1 MPRPRRSEDMIVEI
15 ARLRYEQR
23 LPQTDIARLL
33 DISKATVSRALKSA
47 LDLGYIE
54 FQVSPKAFRDSAAEL
69 RLKTHLG
76 LRLAVVV
83 ENRASAH
90 APVDTLGKAVARVIE
105 DTLKSGDVLGVS
117 DGATAAAIAAAVRR
131 SPSRDLDVVALV
143 GGVGAPEH
151 YTHSSE
157 VCRRLAAGL
166 GAQAWQLPVPAIVDD
181 AGAARLL
188 RETGTVRG
196 VFSMMDRLAVA
207 VVGVGA
213 ISATAMVFRE
223 GFIAPGKLEEIR
235 AHGAVGTIC
244 GRFFGRDGRPV
255 GTEFDD
261 RTMSI
266 SLERLARVPLSIAA
280 ALSPQKAEAIRAAV
294 DGGLVNAVATDVE
307 TAEALMAI
315 PAGQC

>member
-23 LPQTDIARLL
+23 LPQTEIARLL
-33 DISKATVSRALKSA
+33 EISEATVSRALKSA

-54 FQVSPKAFRDSAAEL
+54 FQVTPKAFRDSAAEQ
-69 RLKTHLG
+69 RLKAHLG

-83 ENRASAH
+83 ESKAGAH
-90 APVDTLGKAVARVIE
+90 ADTLGKAVARVIE

-117 DGATAAAIAAAVRR
+117 DGATAAAIAAATRR
-131 SPSRDLDVVALV
+131 SPARDLNVVALV

-157 VCRRLAAGL
+157 VCRRFAAGL
-166 GAQAWQLPVPAIVDD
+166 GGQAWQLPVPAIVDD

-188 RETGTVRG
+188 RDTGTVRG
-196 VFSMMDRLAVA
+196 VFSMMDRLAMA

-213 ISATAMVFRE
+213 ISANATVFRE

-244 GRFFGRDGRPV
+244 GRFFGKDGRPV

-261 RTMSI
+261 RTLSI
-266 SLERLARVPLSIAA
+266 SLERLARVPLAIAA
-280 ALSPQKAEAIRAAV
+280 ALSPLKAEAIRAAV
-294 DGGLVNAVATDVE
+294 SGGLVNAVATDVE
-307 TAEALMAI
+307 TAEALMAL
-315 PAGQC
+315 PPSHC

>member
-23 LPQTDIARLL
+23 LPQTEIARLL
-33 DISKATVSRALKSA
+33 EISEATVSRSLKSA

-54 FQVSPKAFRDSAAEL
+54 FQVTPKAFRDGAAEQ
-69 RLKTHLG
+69 RLKAHLG

-83 ENRASAH
+83 ENRAGAH
-90 APVDTLGKAVARVIE
+90 APADILGKAVARVIE
-105 DTLKSGDVLGVS
+105 DALKTGDVLGVS

-131 SPSRDLDVVALV
+131 SPARDLDVVALV

-181 AGAARLL
+181 AGAAHLL

-196 VFSMMDRLAVA
+196 VFSMMDRLAIA

-244 GRFFGRDGRPV
+244 GRFFGKDGRPV

-294 DGGLVNAVATDVE
+294 AGGLVNAVATDVE
-307 TAEALMAI
+307 TAEALMAM
-315 PAGQC
+315 PAGRC

>member
-1 MPRPRRSEDMIVEI
+1 MIVEI

-23 LPQTDIARLL
+23 LPQTEIARLL
-33 DISKATVSRALKSA
+33 DISEATVSRSLKSA

-54 FQVSPKAFRDSAAEL
+54 FQVTPKAFRDTAIEQ

-76 LRLAVVV
+76 IRLAVVV
-83 ENRASAH
+83 ENRVGAH
-90 APVDTLGKAVARVIE
+90 APSDTLGKAVARVIE

-117 DGATAAAIAAAVRR
+117 DGATAAAIAAAARR
-131 SPSRDLDVVALV
+131 SPARDLNVVALV

-157 VCRRLAAGL
+157 VCRRLASGL

-181 AGAARLL
+181 ADAARLL

-196 VFSMMDRLAVA
+196 VFSMMDRLAIA

-213 ISATAMVFRE
+213 ISAAAMVFRE

-244 GRFFGRDGRPV
+244 GRFFGKDGRPV

-266 SLERLARVPLSIAA
+266 SLARLSRVPLSIAA

-294 DGGLVNAVATDVE
+294 AGRLVNAVATDAE
-307 TAEALMAI
+307 TAEALMAL
-315 PAGQC
+315 PSA

>member
-23 LPQTDIARLL
+23 LPQIEIARLL
-33 DISKATVSRALKSA
+33 EISEATVSRSLKSA

-54 FQVSPKAFRDSAAEL
+54 FQVTPKAFRDSAIEQ

-76 LRLAVVV
+76 IRFAVVV
-83 ENRASAH
+83 ENRVGSHTSA
-90 APVDTLGKAVARVIE
+90 DTLGKAVARVIE

-117 DGATAAAIAAAVRR
+117 DGATVAAVAAAARR
-131 SPSRDLDVVALV
+131 SPARDLNVVALV

-157 VCRRLAAGL
+157 VCRRFASGL

-213 ISATAMVFRE
+213 ISATATVFRE
-223 GFIAPGKLEEIR
+223 GFVAPGKLEEIR

-244 GRFFGRDGRPV
+244 GRFFGKDGRPV

-266 SLERLARVPLSIAA
+266 SLERLSRVPLSIAA

-294 DGGLVNAVATDVE
+294 AGGLVNAVATDAE
-307 TAEALMAI
+307 TAEALMAL
-315 PAGQC
+315 PSA